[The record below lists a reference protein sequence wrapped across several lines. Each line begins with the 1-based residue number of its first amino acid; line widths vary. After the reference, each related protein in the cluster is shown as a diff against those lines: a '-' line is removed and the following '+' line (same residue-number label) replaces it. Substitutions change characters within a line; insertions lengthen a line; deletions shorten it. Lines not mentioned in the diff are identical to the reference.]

1 MDVELGK
8 YVEMCLTII
17 LGLMTPSMS
26 FVLTSVVA
34 TAR

>member
-1 MDVELGK
+1 MAVELGK
-8 YVEMCLTII
+8 YVEMRLTII

-34 TAR
+34 KAR